1 MYKGNENAECPGNK
15 KKTRMPVK
23 PGIPGKIKV
32 ELISQYPNTPDSDG
46 TIKWTWR
53 ESNPRPKVY
62 PLRHLPSQSFF

>member
-1 MYKGNENAECPGNK
+1 MQSVLEIK
-15 KKTRMPVK
+15 KDPDAGKTRH
-23 PGIPGKIKV
+23 PGKIKV

>member
-1 MYKGNENAECPGNK
+1 
-15 KKTRMPVK
+15 MPVK

-46 TIKWTWR
+46 AIKWTWR